1 MPRLPVQI
9 ILILAAV
16 LLQTVQ
22 AAALPVPKPPAVGA
36 KGYILEDYHSGRVL
50 AEKNADERLEP
61 ASITKLM
68 AAYVLFKEIKAGS
81 IGLADQVTVSERA
94 WRMPGSR
101 MFIEVGKQVSVED
114 LLKGMIVQSGNDA
127 TVALAEYLAG
137 TEETFADYMNRYARE
152 LGLTGSHFVN
162 ATGLPD
168 PEHYTTAR
176 DIARL
181 ARALI
186 AEFPEYYKWYSQK
199 SFTYNGITQQN
210 RNKLLWRDPSVD
222 GIKTGHT
229 ESAGYCLVT
238 SAQRNGMRLI
248 SVVLGTKSEEARAAA
263 SQALLNYG
271 FRFYET
277 HKLYDAGSK
286 LADARVWKGERETFP
301 VGLSETLYITIPRG
315 RYRDLKASM
324 KIPGRIIAPV
334 EKGREYGSVQV
345 RLEDELVAEKPLVAL
360 DSVAE
365 GAIWQR
371 LLDEARLYFED

>member
-114 LLKGMIVQSGNDA
+114 LLKGMI
-127 TVALAEYLAG
+127 
-137 TEETFADYMNRYARE
+137 
-152 LGLTGSHFVN
+152 
-162 ATGLPD
+162 GLPD
-168 PEHYTTAR
+168 PEHYTTARYTTAR